1 MVVLKLI
8 LRRILLLL
16 TIGLSQLPAVFAQ
29 SQKGVFDP
37 ATVTGYTQA
46 AGLPENTVID
56 FCFGN
61 LGYMWIAT
69 WGGLS
74 RFDGQHFK
82 NDFGYEGGFASKT
95 QIAKL
100 VKKNDDTVYAVT
112 FGQKIFVI
120 TNGGI
125 VAYETY
131 SVKRHGILLGNS
143 QVAVPAPAGIYDSNF
158 EAYNRKNNWGIQYT
172 CLGFN
177 YDKDSFGIVGNALS
191 VFTSKG
197 LFKTLPLPAH
207 DGAIFNDN
215 WKIFILENYVVVP
228 NSTAKGF
235 DVYTTRGTIEHL
247 LFPKSIRPWRIY
259 RGTDNHSLFAT
270 DGRKLF
276 EIYAAGVNK
285 RIVYTKMLDT
295 YADTLSVNRIYNRD
309 NKYLII
315 STADKGFFIFHK
327 NAVQTFRAPEKKVYA
342 NYMFAQ
348 GLMPDDSTRL
358 AGVCFLF
365 DKNGYKGVVNGLKP
379 VYTNDIYY
387 LVNINRLIFKDKKNF
402 YWYTREIKDS
412 FRYDLMKAHYPGSAD
427 AVKMATLSKPVYCL
441 LEDNNGNIW
450 LNYNDD
456 LGYFEKG
463 SSQYVN
469 VLPHI
474 SKDKYINPLQV
485 NCFLED
491 DNRRLIIGTTQGVFL
506 LDPQTPQKVFKKYLL
521 DSTEIRFFDLNK
533 RTGSLWIGTYG
544 KGLWVLKKSGELL
557 QVPADRENNLSIVHY
572 AITDQLKRVWF
583 STNNGLYVT
592 TKKNLSDFETN
603 PSVIPYYYKL
613 SAYDGLAGNELNG
626 ACYVPMITQKD
637 GWLSVSTTEGL
648 ARLNTNDINF
658 NFPGKTLQIAIT
670 QGNKL
675 LKANSQN
682 LDIAAGDNREL
693 VINVMAPDFSPAYN
707 IQLQYRII
715 KKGERGELGWLD
727 VNEQRRI
734 LFPFLAT
741 GDYEIQFRKR
751 TGLNN
756 DDFIYHS
763 VTIHKKPFWYQTI
776 YLYPILFIVLML
788 IGYLVYRWRIL
799 SLRKSNIVL
808 TKKIIAATASLKEK
822 NEALLK
828 TVQTRDRLI
837 ILFNHDLSTPL
848 FYINR
853 MAQTLAASDKL
864 KNTGAE
870 EMAQL
875 LANSTQDLEEL
886 MNEMLLWIQVQRM
899 NATIKLTLQP
909 LNFNELLDKNFN
921 LFQHRLNQN
930 NIQTKILIHDDL
942 TVLADKAVLNSILY
956 NLITNA
962 IKFTEN
968 GVVQIEAVNDTW
980 NNDRLCIFVR
990 SKSNTNA
997 IPDVKVSS
1005 DYNNINERF
1014 NNNTLFENEQSRQIG
1029 LQLVKSFSAMLKIDV
1044 SVNNSEDGVFSV
1056 KIAGLQPT
1064 AFV

>member
-1 MVVLKLI
+1 M
-8 LRRILLLL
+8 
-16 TIGLSQLPAVFAQ
+16 
-29 SQKGVFDP
+29 
-37 ATVTGYTQA
+37 
-46 AGLPENTVID
+46 
-56 FCFGN
+56 
-61 LGYMWIAT
+61 
-69 WGGLS
+69 
-74 RFDGQHFK
+74 
-82 NDFGYEGGFASKT
+82 
-95 QIAKL
+95 
-100 VKKNDDTVYAVT
+100 
-112 FGQKIFVI
+112 
-120 TNGGI
+120 
-125 VAYETY
+125 
-131 SVKRHGILLGNS
+131 
-143 QVAVPAPAGIYDSNF
+143 
-158 EAYNRKNNWGIQYT
+158 
-172 CLGFN
+172 
-177 YDKDSFGIVGNALS
+177 
-191 VFTSKG
+191 
-197 LFKTLPLPAH
+197 
-207 DGAIFNDN
+207 
-215 WKIFILENYVVVP
+215 
-228 NSTAKGF
+228 
-235 DVYTTRGTIEHL
+235 
-247 LFPKSIRPWRIY
+247 
-259 RGTDNHSLFAT
+259 
-270 DGRKLF
+270 
-276 EIYAAGVNK
+276 
-285 RIVYTKMLDT
+285 
-295 YADTLSVNRIYNRD
+295 
-309 NKYLII
+309 
-315 STADKGFFIFHK
+315 
-327 NAVQTFRAPEKKVYA
+327 
-342 NYMFAQ
+342 
-348 GLMPDDSTRL
+348 
-358 AGVCFLF
+358 
-365 DKNGYKGVVNGLKP
+365 
-379 VYTNDIYY
+379 
-387 LVNINRLIFKDKKNF
+387 
-402 YWYTREIKDS
+402 
-412 FRYDLMKAHYPGSAD
+412 
-427 AVKMATLSKPVYCL
+427 
-441 LEDNNGNIW
+441 
-450 LNYNDD
+450 
-456 LGYFEKG
+456 
-463 SSQYVN
+463 
-469 VLPHI
+469 
-474 SKDKYINPLQV
+474 
-485 NCFLED
+485 
-491 DNRRLIIGTTQGVFL
+491 
-506 LDPQTPQKVFKKYLL
+506 
-521 DSTEIRFFDLNK
+521 
-533 RTGSLWIGTYG
+533 
-544 KGLWVLKKSGELL
+544 
-557 QVPADRENNLSIVHY
+557 
-572 AITDQLKRVWF
+572 
-583 STNNGLYVT
+583 
-592 TKKNLSDFETN
+592 
-603 PSVIPYYYKL
+603 
-613 SAYDGLAGNELNG
+613 
-626 ACYVPMITQKD
+626 
-637 GWLSVSTTEGL
+637 
-648 ARLNTNDINF
+648 
-658 NFPGKTLQIAIT
+658 
-670 QGNKL
+670 
-675 LKANSQN
+675 
-682 LDIAAGDNREL
+682 
-693 VINVMAPDFSPAYN
+693 
-707 IQLQYRII
+707 
-715 KKGERGELGWLD
+715 
-727 VNEQRRI
+727 
-734 LFPFLAT
+734 AT

-1029 LQLVKSFSAMLKIDV
+1029 LQLVKSFSAMLNIDV